1 MADTAELLDGEMVD
15 PVRGGIIDQKDLAE
29 WLLVLARERG
39 VGLTGP
45 GVC

>member
-29 WLLVLARERG
+29 WLLALAKEQG
-39 VGLTGP
+39 MGLIGL